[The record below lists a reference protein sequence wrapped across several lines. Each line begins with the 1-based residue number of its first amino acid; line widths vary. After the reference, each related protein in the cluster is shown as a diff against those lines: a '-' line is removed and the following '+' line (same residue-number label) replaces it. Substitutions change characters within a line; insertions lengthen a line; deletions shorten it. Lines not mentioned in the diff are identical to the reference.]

1 MALFPVPIL
10 TNGATHS
17 AQQFRMMV
25 RDLVSGA
32 EGITQGTDLKVTQ
45 LSTPGASVQ
54 VGDGSGVVRGRV
66 SAFQGTYSVCNIG
79 SDTVGISSTGG
90 SPRSD
95 MLILRVED
103 PEYEGSLN
111 PAIDQI
117 NYFQIISNVSSS
129 ATTIPDGRTGIPLA
143 RIDIPAST
151 STITNAMI
159 KDLRQI
165 ANPRKESQLLTQSP
179 SGQST
184 VIGASTAFSYFST
197 APGWTIAIPDWA
209 TTARIK
215 IDVVPLRFSVNNYF
229 GSVRATFGSS
239 LTLQETTLDDNQ
251 GTGVRRVGTIVA
263 DTLTIP
269 SAYRGT
275 SQLLR
280 VQGAGSSGN
289 AGRIQVDSGTALAAD
304 VEFTEAPR

>member
-1 MALFPVPIL
+1 
-10 TNGATHS
+10 
-17 AQQFRMMV
+17 
-25 RDLVSGA
+25 
-32 EGITQGTDLKVTQ
+32 
-45 LSTPGASVQ
+45 
-54 VGDGSGVVRGRV
+54 
-66 SAFQGTYSVCNIG
+66 
-79 SDTVGISSTGG
+79 
-90 SPRSD
+90 
-95 MLILRVED
+95 MLIVRVQD
-103 PEYEGSLN
+103 PQYEGSLN
-111 PAIDQI
+111 PATDNI

-165 ANPRKESQLLTQSP
+165 ANPRRERQLLTQSP

-184 VIGASTAFSYFST
+184 VIGASTTFAYFST

-209 TTARIK
+209 TTVRIK